1 MGKNQSASGL
11 TNIVQYD
18 TAGNISLVSGST
30 TLLFI
35 SSSGA
40 IITTGVISGSNAL
53 SASYAVSA
61 SNALAAQT
69 ASYVQNAQSAS
80 YVFTAQTASFV
91 ANAQSASNAVAAQ
104 TASFASAFTVAG
116 TLTAQTLVVQTI
128 TSSVDF
134 VTGSTRFGSILG
146 NTHVFSGSVTMNPG
160 GLFVSSSGN
169 VLIGT
174 TSSTGAINVDTNRAN
189 LILGASTSNKI
200 TFNNGSTTQTGYV
213 FNSPTE
219 TSLGYPSSG
228 TFNIQQVGGENVMT
242 IASTGAATFSN
253 NITMNP
259 NGPATLTI
267 GASNSYGAVSS
278 GGGGAVLYLNG
289 ATRGGSTAAASNAVV
304 LATDGD
310 FYISNGAVNSFKMTL
325 ESTGAATFSSSITAN
340 ASIVSNRTKSTSGI
354 ESWDGLNL
362 RLFGTNAIGDSI
374 NIKFV
379 NNGGTQVANIAGILG
394 GDNVAYGS
402 LSFQTRNYFTDSIVE
417 VMRINNR
424 GNILIGT
431 TTDNG
436 SKLNVNGTSTFE
448 STIGMGNASISWG
461 FENQGIKLSKSGVG
475 PKIALYASSQYLF
488 LGYAE
493 SNGWERVYAQATSGG
508 VYLTNGATSWT
519 ANSDERLKTINSNI
533 ENATDKLSTLR
544 TVKYSWKED
553 ELNREYLG
561 LIAQDVEKV
570 LPELVDKDEKDE
582 IGTLG
587 VRYTEMIPVLVKAIQ
602 ELKAENDTLKEI
614 LQRNNIQ

>member
-1 MGKNQSASGL
+1 MGKNQSASNL
-11 TNIVQYD
+11 TNIIQYNN
-18 TAGNISLVSGST
+18 GNISFVSGST
-30 TLLFI
+30 TLMQI

-40 IITTGVISGSNAL
+40 ITTTGVISGSNAL
-53 SASYAVSA
+53 SASYAATS
-61 SNALAAQT
+61 T
-69 ASYVQNAQSAS
+69 SAS
-80 YVFTAQTASFV
+80 YAVNST
-91 ANAQSASNAVAAQ
+91 SASYAISATTSSYAD
-104 TASFASAFTVAG
+104 AFTVAG

-134 VTGSTRFGSILG
+134 VTGSTKFGSILD

-174 TSSTGAINVDTNRAN
+174 TSSTGAINVDANRAN
-189 LILGASTSNKI
+189 LILGAATSNKI
-200 TFNNGSTTQTGYV
+200 AFNNGSTTQTGYV

-219 TSLGYPSSG
+219 TSLGYPPSG
-228 TFNIQQVGGENVMT
+228 TFNIQQVGGGNVMT

-253 NITMNP
+253 NITINP

-310 FYISNGAVNSFKMTL
+310 FYISNGSVTSFKMTL
-325 ESTGAATFSSSITAN
+325 ASTGAATFSSSVTAN
-340 ASIVSNRTKSTSGI
+340 NTTTINKAKSGSGVETNSSLDIVQIGSP
-354 ESWDGLNL
+354 
-362 RLFGTNAIGDSI
+362 AIGDNMLIRFAPSGY
-374 NIKFV
+374 NY
-379 NNGGTQVANIAGILG
+379 IAQIGAILG

-402 LSFQTRNYFTDSIVE
+402 LAFSTRNYFTDSMVE

-436 SKLNVNGTSTFE
+436 SKLNVNGTSTFG
-448 STIGMGNASISWG
+448 STVEMGNASISWG

-519 ANSDERLKTINSNI
+519 GNSDERLKNIIGNI